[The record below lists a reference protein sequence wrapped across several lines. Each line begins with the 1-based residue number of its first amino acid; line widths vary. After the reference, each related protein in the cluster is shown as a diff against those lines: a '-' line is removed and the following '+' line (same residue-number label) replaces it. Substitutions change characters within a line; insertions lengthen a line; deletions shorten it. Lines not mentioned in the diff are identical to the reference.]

1 MAVMRKAF
9 ALVLL
14 LAACSLGTDAT
25 DDSSPQVAIQAPLPN
40 AVVGGQVNIQVAA
53 LDDFGVD
60 EVRILIDGVE
70 LSRLFTAPFSTL
82 WNTVQLTNGSSHVIR
97 AEARD
102 VAGNVG
108 IHSVTVTV
116 QNGPQ

>member
-1 MAVMRKAF
+1 MRKALS
-9 ALVLL
+9 LVLL
-14 LAACSLGTDAT
+14 LAACSLGTDTT
-25 DDSSPQVAIQAPLPN
+25 DNSSPQVGIQAPLPN

-60 EVRILIDGVE
+60 EVRILIDGQE
-70 LSRLFTAPFSTL
+70 LARLYTAPFVAS
-82 WNTVQLTNGSSHVIR
+82 WPTVQLTDGSSHVIR

-108 IHSVTVTV
+108 IHSITVTV
-116 QNGPQ
+116 QNGPL